1 MKKYFLSAILFVVLV
16 VLTYIFVLKG
26 CDINLL
32 ISSIKNTNPFFIF
45 LTVIAVF
52 GYVFFGSLFLKRILD
67 YFGYKVSF
75 YHTFGYIFTEIYFSA
90 ITPSNMGGQPVQ
102 MIEMKKDKI
111 NYQTSSVLVLFNT
124 MMNRI
129 VLILIATLFF
139 IFFNKEIFNINS
151 FYNWVVILGYITTI
165 LVILLFAVLIYSKKI
180 ANLLLKI
187 CKFLINHLKFI
198 KNKEK
203 LINKLE
209 ESLKEYHLCSK
220 ITKENPKLVIE
231 SFLILLFQRIS
242 LLLASYTIYRSFGLN
257 EYGLLLIMAF
267 QVCVTLGSDLMPT
280 PGGVMINEG
289 LLLAVNNL
297 LYGDSLALSGMLLLR
312 SFNFYFLV
320 IISALL
326 YFVFHYIK
334 RKPAIIKGD
343 DK

>member
-1 MKKYFLSAILFVVLV
+1 MKLKKYFLSAILFIALV
-16 VLTYIFVLKG
+16 ILTYIFVLKG
-26 CDINLL
+26 CDFNL
-32 ISSIKNTNPFFIF
+32 IITSIKNTNSFFLF
-45 LTVIAVF
+45 LTFLCVF
-52 GYVFFGSLFLKRILD
+52 GYVFFGSLFLKRILA

-102 MIEMKKDKI
+102 MLEMKKDKI
-111 NYQTSSVLVLFNT
+111 NYESSSVLVLFNT

-129 VLILIATLFF
+129 VLILIATIFF
-139 IFFNKEIFNINS
+139 LFFNKKIFNINS

-165 LVILLFAVLIYSKKI
+165 LVILLFASLIYSKKI

-187 CKFLINHLKFI
+187 CKFIINHLKFI

-203 LINKLE
+203 IINKLE
-209 ESLKEYHLCSK
+209 ESIKEYHLCSK

-231 SFLILLFQRIS
+231 SFLILLMQRIS
-242 LLLASYTIYRSFGLN
+242 LLLASFMVYKAFGLN
-257 EYGLLLIMAF
+257 EYSLLLVMAY

-289 LLLAVNNL
+289 LLLAVNNM
-297 LYGDSLALSGMLLLR
+297 LYGNDLALSGMLLLR

-326 YFVFHYIK
+326 YFVFHYLK
-334 RKPAIIKGD
+334 RKEATFFAD
-343 DK
+343 